1 MNSSEQNLNKENN
14 NIHFIKEVD
23 KKEDEK
29 KEELNISDQIG
40 ANKFSEKEKEEIVK
54 SYKKALLKEIGVILI
69 IIYNKNIKTTL
80 QVENEKDKKENE
92 DTEKRLEKFKKQISY
107 CSKVLG
113 TYYNNYIIESL
124 LINIVKHIKT
134 YKSKILEIK
143 KVKDLITMTT
153 YIKKNTRIP
162 SPNKKIIKN
171 TKKNNRSNSTLNHS
185 SNNLKIALT
194 TLFSQLRDIK
204 RSLNNSVS
212 DINDLFKIPLSEVNN
227 FNIKNI
233 QEGLFYEIIQKD
245 PLIKE
250 CIEKF
255 RFHSDYHVAIK
266 EIEFGSEHI
275 LGKIIKKKFIFN
287 DEKCSNIDIK
297 VQNVNIKSI
306 LNNDNNQNEN
316 NIDDIKEYYEDIE
329 VNHFKENIEK
339 FSQDSKNEKIK
350 CCVSKKWLNN
360 LINRLKDCKT
370 IK

>member
-1 MNSSEQNLNKENN
+1 
-14 NIHFIKEVD
+14 
-23 KKEDEK
+23 
-29 KEELNISDQIG
+29 
-40 ANKFSEKEKEEIVK
+40 
-54 SYKKALLKEIGVILI
+54 
-69 IIYNKNIKTTL
+69 
-80 QVENEKDKKENE
+80 
-92 DTEKRLEKFKKQISY
+92 
-107 CSKVLG
+107 
-113 TYYNNYIIESL
+113 
-124 LINIVKHIKT
+124 
-134 YKSKILEIK
+134 
-143 KVKDLITMTT
+143 MTT

-162 SPNKKIIKN
+162 SPNKKIIKHN
-171 TKKNNRSNSTLNHS
+171 KKNIRSNSTLNHS

-287 DEKCSNIDIK
+287 EEKCSNLDIK